1 MSKRQQRTIG
11 AIVSVPIEN
20 YTIHAQ
26 ILADTDIVFFDTRNK
41 VDPNLAVI
49 LSSNVLFRVAGNSD
63 AILDGRWLKVGKAEI
78 SQEHLKPVSRFIQN
92 ALSPEKFE
100 IYTGGNIRSCSKDEC
115 KNLDRCAVWAVNHIE
130 DRIRDH
136 YNGVENIWVEQLRL
150 K

>member
-20 YTIHAQ
+20 YSVHAQ
-26 ILADTDIVFFDTRNK
+26 VLADTDMVFFDSRNK
-41 VDPNLAVI
+41 ADQPLADI
-49 LSSNVLFRVAGNSD
+49 LSSNVLFRVGVNSD
-63 AILDGRWLKVGKAEI
+63 AILDGRWIKVGKAEI
-78 SQEHLKPVSRFIQN
+78 SQEHLIPVSRFIQN
-92 ALSPEKFE
+92 ALNPEKFE
-100 IYTGGNIRSCSKDEC
+100 IYTGGTTRSASKDEC

-136 YNGVENIWVEQLRL
+136 YNGVENVWVEQMRL